1 MSKIISIKAVVDTVC
16 PWCFIG
22 KRRLEKAV
30 GQVKQNHPEV
40 QFQIKW
46 LPFQLQPDFGEPEP
60 KLQFYNKRF
69 GEAKFT
75 QRRPIIT
82 AAANSEGIDIKFTG
96 VYANTFNSHRLIWW
110 ADQFGKQDQTVEE
123 VMKLYFEI
131 NGNLAD
137 PEQLASAAE
146 KAGLD
151 KQKALEFLQS
161 QQGVAEVKNLIL
173 QNALGQ
179 VSGVPHFT
187 INNKYVVSGA
197 QEPETL
203 AAAFEEILKEE

>member
-1 MSKIISIKAVVDTVC
+1 MTPCVHGKYNGVGNVGAGKSKDQPTRVFFLFVHAYVFR
-16 PWCFIG
+16 CFIG

-30 GQVKQNHPEV
+30 SQVKQNHPEV

-46 LPFQLQPDFGEPEP
+46 LPYQLQPEFGEPEP
-60 KLQFYNKRF
+60 KLEFYNKRF

-96 VYANTFNSHRLIWW
+96 VIANTFNSHRLIWW
-110 ADQFGKQDQTVEE
+110 ADQFGKQDQVVEQ

-131 NGNLAD
+131 NGDLSD
-137 PEQLASAAE
+137 PEQLAEAAE

-151 KQKALEFLQS
+151 KQKTLEFLQTK
-161 QQGVAEVKNLIL
+161 QGVAEVKNLTRQVL
-173 QNALGQ
+173 DQ

-187 INNKYVVSGA
+187 INNK
-197 QEPETL
+197 
-203 AAAFEEILKEE
+203 